1 MINLYSNVIICQ
13 LKPRKD
19 ENKEKEAGKGPFKK
33 KYDAFELPSVV
44 VFELVFSE
52 VLQTSFELKPS
63 STQIRRS
70 GSSSQHLNQWPQIQ
84 TKLSI
89 LVAL

>member
-1 MINLYSNVIICQ
+1 MMLYRLNYRNCHV
-13 LKPRKD
+13 L
-19 ENKEKEAGKGPFKK
+19 
-33 KYDAFELPSVV
+33 
-44 VFELVFSE
+44 SE

-84 TKLSI
+84 PKLSI
-89 LVAL
+89 LVALEFFLEALLLRQAATSYEDV